1 MEEISIAKHFDK
13 KEIVVFFE
21 GDCRDLLNE
30 IPDNTIQL
38 VVTSPPYNI
47 GKPYE
52 KKVNLIRQ
60 LKRHFP
66 AVPVK
71 VILIDI

>member
-1 MEEISIAKHFDK
+1 MKEIAIANHFNK

-21 GDCRDLLNE
+21 GDCRDLLAE

-47 GKPYE
+47 GKGY
-52 KKVNLIRQ
+52 
-60 LKRHFP
+60 
-66 AVPVK
+66 
-71 VILIDI
+71 